1 MKNVP
6 VPDEGQR
13 DKFPVL
19 SLSIQEGQRDKFPVL
34 SLSIQ
39 EGQRDKFSVLS
50 LSGTRYPPTG
60 GKKRVSLTVN
70 VGKEGGR
77 KLTPSS
83 SLPTDVDKKKFPS
96 DALAR

>member
-6 VPDEGQR
+6 VPD
-13 DKFPVL
+13 
-19 SLSIQEGQRDKFPVL
+19 EGQRDKFPVL

-60 GKKRVSLTVN
+60 GKK
-70 VGKEGGR
+70 E
-77 KLTPSS
+77 
-83 SLPTDVDKKKFPS
+83 FP
-96 DALAR
+96 